1 MPVANRPHLLKHE
14 GFRSRFLKDA
24 RDLIVYL
31 PPGYDESGGRRYAVL
46 YLQDGQNLFDGE
58 TAYVRGMDWHVGET
72 ADRWIASGEVEPLI
86 IVGIYHAGPRRI
98 EEYTPTRVR
107 RLGGGKA
114 DVYGRMLIEEILP
127 FIGMRYRTA
136 GGPERTGLGGSSLGG
151 LAAMYLGLRCSAVFG
166 KLAVLSPSVWW
177 DQREILRIVRKA
189 PLEQRPKVW
198 LDIGGEESAR
208 AVADVALLRDALI
221 ERGWAPDS
229 DLHYAVV
236 ERAAHNEAAWGERVG
251 DFLKFLFPA
260 RGLGL

>member
-1 MPVANRPHLLKHE
+1 MPAANRPHLLKHE
-14 GFRSRFLKDA
+14 GFRSRFLEDA

-46 YLQDGQNLFDGE
+46 YLQDGQNLFDGA

-114 DVYGRMLIEEILP
+114 DLYGRMLIEEIQP
-127 FIGMRYRTA
+127 FIGTCYRTA
-136 GGPERTGLGGSSLGG
+136 AGPERTGLGGSSLGG
-151 LAAMYLGLRCSAVFG
+151 LAAMYLGLRYSGIFG
-166 KLAVLSPSVWW
+166 KLAALSPSVWW
-177 DQREILRIVRKA
+177 GQREILRIVRKA
-189 PLEQRPKVW
+189 RLEQRPKIW
-198 LDIGGEESAR
+198 LDIGDEESAR

-221 ERGWAPDS
+221 ERCWAPGK
-229 DLHYAVV
+229 DLHCAVV

-260 RGLGL
+260 RGPGL